1 MDQAFSFID
10 HQICFAVKSN
20 SNLAVLNVLAKL
32 GSGFDIVT
40 GGELARVL
48 AAGGDA
54 TKIVFSGLGKQE
66 ADIQKAL
73 EVGIACFNVESHAEL
88 DRIQKVAADSVFETY
103 QYAASLP
110 NLDVI
115 GIDCHIGSQLTE
127 TQPFVDALDRVIM
140 MIAKLKELG
149 IQLKHI
155 DIGGGLGVTYKDETP
170 PSVAEYANAMRPALE
185 KLGLKVYMEPGRS
198 ISANAGVLVTKVDLL
213 KPTNYRNFAII
224 DAAMNDLI
232 RPSLYQAWM
241 DIQPVISRIDF
252 EAKTWDIVGAICET
266 GDFLGKE
273 RELAIQENDNLAVL
287 GAAVVVLLKSWS
299 MLTNQF
305 TKMHGLGNDFM
316 VVDLISQR
324 AFFDAMTIRRL
335 ADRHFGIGFD
345 QLLIV
350 EPPDFPNVD
359 FKYRIFNADGSEV
372 EQCGNGVRCFARFVY
387 ERQLT
392 NKKRFKV
399 QTCAGIVEPELGENG
414 WVRVNMG
421 YPKFLPNEIPF
432 LAEEPDALYDIAL
445 QDNELLTI
453 DVVNMGN
460 PHAVTIVPDVLTA
473 DVAKIGPQV
482 EAHARFPQRVN
493 AGFMQIVDEKHA
505 RLRVFERG
513 VGETMACG
521 TGACAAAVSGMRRG
535 LLANNVEIELAGGKL
550 QIEWKEGDVVWMT
563 GPTATIVLIGMANPQ
578 SKQAFHMKM
587 VEHILEFIWPG
598 LSITNWK
605 VSFTKKKV
613 PMN

>member
-1 MDQAFSFID
+1 MSFSRIHGVLHAEQCSLDQLAQQYGTPLYVYSKATFEKHYLDMDQAFSFID

-20 SNLAVLNVLAKL
+20 SNLAVLNLLAKL

-88 DRIQKVAADSVFETY
+88 DRIQKVAAGLGKKAPISLRVNPDVDAKTHPYISTGLKENKFGIPSDSVFETY

-241 DIQPVISRIDF
+241 DIQAVVSRTDV

-287 GAAVVVLLKSWS
+287 GAGAYGFVMSSNYNSRGRAAEVMVDAAQSYVIRKRETIESLWENESLL
-299 MLTNQF
+299 
-305 TKMHGLGNDFM
+305 
-316 VVDLISQR
+316 
-324 AFFDAMTIRRL
+324 
-335 ADRHFGIGFD
+335 
-345 QLLIV
+345 
-350 EPPDFPNVD
+350 P
-359 FKYRIFNADGSEV
+359 
-372 EQCGNGVRCFARFVY
+372 
-387 ERQLT
+387 
-392 NKKRFKV
+392 
-399 QTCAGIVEPELGENG
+399 
-414 WVRVNMG
+414 
-421 YPKFLPNEIPF
+421 
-432 LAEEPDALYDIAL
+432 
-445 QDNELLTI
+445 
-453 DVVNMGN
+453 
-460 PHAVTIVPDVLTA
+460 
-473 DVAKIGPQV
+473 
-482 EAHARFPQRVN
+482 
-493 AGFMQIVDEKHA
+493 
-505 RLRVFERG
+505 
-513 VGETMACG
+513 
-521 TGACAAAVSGMRRG
+521 
-535 LLANNVEIELAGGKL
+535 
-550 QIEWKEGDVVWMT
+550 
-563 GPTATIVLIGMANPQ
+563 
-578 SKQAFHMKM
+578 
-587 VEHILEFIWPG
+587 
-598 LSITNWK
+598 
-605 VSFTKKKV
+605 
-613 PMN
+613 